1 MPILFAVV
9 ARGATVLAKYASCA
23 GNFTQ
28 VTEQI
33 LAKISPVDSKL
44 TYSHGSYLFHYI
56 CEDKIVYLCIT
67 DDDFDRSKAFLY
79 LNDIKK
85 RFQSQYGI
93 RAQTALPYAMNSEF
107 SRVMASQMKVS
118 IEERRGTGDEDKLG
132 NVQNQVDELKGIM
145 VRNIDQ
151 IADRGERL
159 ELLVDKTDDLSANA
173 ISFKKTSRGLARSLW
188 WKNIKITIIIVLVV
202 IVILY
207 FIISAACGGLD
218 WPCTK

>member
-9 ARGATVLAKYASCA
+9 ARGTTVLAKYASCA
-23 GNFTQ
+23 GNFTE

-33 LAKISPVDSKL
+33 MSKIAPENSKL
-44 TYSHGSYLFHYI
+44 TYSHGSYLFHYV
-56 CEDKIVYLCIT
+56 CDDRIVYLCIT
-67 DDDFDRSKAFLY
+67 DDDFERSKAFLF
-79 LNDIKK
+79 LNEIKR
-85 RFQSQYGI
+85 RFQAQYGV

-107 SRVMASQMKVS
+107 SRVMASQMKFVT
-118 IEERRGTGDEDKLG
+118 ENQEPDQVEK
-132 NVQNQVDELKGIM
+132 VQGQVDELKGIM

-159 ELLVDKTDDLSANA
+159 ELLVDKTDELSANA
-173 ISFKKTSRGLARSLW
+173 VTFKKSSRTLARSMW
-188 WKNIKITIIIVLVV
+188 FKNMKITIIIAVIV

-218 WPCTK
+218 WPCTRN